1 MSKKDKLISSINNN
15 PDLQKKLKNTIFNLL
30 SQVSWIERT
39 SKEFKPI
46 VDKTFTISV
55 DIDKFMFDFLGE
67 TNYSVTEIYNM
78 GEDGLVK
85 LLNEYAQS
93 KKDLYDSITFVIK
106 SNQDSFKWKGS
117 PEQLNKLY
125 EALKGTYID
134 SQTYYKDFSKVFSG
148 EPIKSHNRVIWLT
161 SKADLLKL
169 FELLN
174 GKFIKYENDYLI
186 LNLLFWHKIKGKKL
200 MPLKQANQ
208 DMRGRSKDNKNT
220 LKLTEI
226 VKSLSL

>member
-1 MSKKDKLISSINNN
+1 
-15 PDLQKKLKNTIFNLL
+15 
-30 SQVSWIERT
+30 
-39 SKEFKPI
+39 
-46 VDKTFTISV
+46 
-55 DIDKFMFDFLGE
+55 
-67 TNYSVTEIYNM
+67 
-78 GEDGLVK
+78 GLVK

-134 SQTYYKDFSKVFSG
+134 SKTHYKDFSKVFSG
-148 EPIKSHNRVIWLT
+148 EPLENHNWVIWLT

>member
-1 MSKKDKLISSINNN
+1 MKED
-15 PDLQKKLKNTIFNLL
+15 KLKNKLQLSPELKIKLL
-30 SQVSWIERT
+30 EGIKSITNQIDSIEKT
-39 SKEFKPI
+39 GKEFEPAIKNRYEINFDSDRFIYTYLENIGLSPREIDELGEEGLLKLIHEYSKSRKDKFDSNSPKQKP
-46 VDKTFTISV
+46 DQKTFKWNG
-55 DIDKFMFDFLGE
+55 IDSQLR
-67 TNYSVTEIYNM
+67 
-78 GEDGLVK
+78 K
-85 LLNEYAQS
+85 L
-93 KKDLYDSITFVIK
+93 
-106 SNQDSFKWKGS
+106 W
-117 PEQLNKLY
+117 

-134 SQTYYKDFSKVFSG
+134 SKTHYKDFSKVFSG
-148 EPIKSHNRVIWLT
+148 EPLENHNWVIWLT